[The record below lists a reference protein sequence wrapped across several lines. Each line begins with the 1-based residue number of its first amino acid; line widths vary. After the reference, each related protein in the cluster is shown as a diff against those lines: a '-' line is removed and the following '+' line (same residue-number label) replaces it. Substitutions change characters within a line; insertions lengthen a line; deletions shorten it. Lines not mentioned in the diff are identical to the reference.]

1 MDATIINTLFNHKPS
16 FSSIPKSQR
25 KQSYDVKPIQH
36 MMPKNKESMRHNA
49 STANIKKKS
58 KPQSTINTN
67 NIVIQHIINNIQS
80 NERQSKKSLCSLYQ
94 MFDSD
99 YFNIHLLINYLD
111 AKESIGIVDTLAN
124 LMHTKYINQTYF
136 YIPQLCN
143 LIISKPYSES
153 LEEFLLDCCINK
165 IKFSIKVSWLINN
178 YIKKS
183 TSSAKVKYVKLKS
196 KIEMT
201 LINQRRR
208 EKFNN
213 NNSITGNK
221 KNSMNEVY
229 RYYVN
234 KEYQLSYFDNNIRC
248 FNDLKQMCDSLK
260 EIDSVI
266 GRKNEL
272 KKTLHLL
279 NKTIESMYDVSEEIR
294 RTINTKT
301 KNFYRGFI
309 LPFDDS
315 DNINDEYNNVIVHFV
330 PEYSMCF
337 KTKARV
343 PVRIVVECV
352 RAYEC
357 ENWSKLYNP
366 PSFNTISNVK
376 PKKEEENN
384 SDNINNAIKNIFNIS
399 NEIEE
404 SLCDEKHYQ
413 FNPFNEKWSEIIKN
427 IKEKTFFSK
436 FTTYSVKAFIIK
448 TNDDLNQEMMTMQLI
463 KLFHQIFTQAK
474 LSLQL
479 TPYEILITSH
489 CSGLIEFLP
498 NTMSIDSIKKK
509 ILSNMNLNIFFR
521 NYFCDNFEEA
531 QKNFVESLAAY
542 SLITYVIGIKDRHN
556 GNILLDMTGHI
567 IHIDYG
573 FILGQSPGYLHFET
587 APFKLTSEYI
597 EIMNGISS
605 GLMLYFKTLLI
616 RGMIEMRKY
625 VESFVKIIEI
635 TAKSKL

>member
-1 MDATIINTLFNHKPS
+1 MDDIPNSKRDNNKFLKRRYSYETKSSQLMILNNKEKGTMRHYASAVNIKAKKPS
-16 FSSIPKSQR
+16 KSSIEINNKVIQYI
-25 KQSYDVKPIQH
+25 YD
-36 MMPKNKESMRHNA
+36 
-49 STANIKKKS
+49 NIKIFERS
-58 KPQSTINTN
+58 SNRPHPLLKPQA
-67 NIVIQHIINNIQS
+67 
-80 NERQSKKSLCSLYQ
+80 QSKSLGSLYQ
-94 MFDSD
+94 MFTSD
-99 YFNIHLLINYLD
+99 CFNIHFLITYLD

-124 LMHTKYINQTYF
+124 LMYTKYINQTYF

-143 LIISKPYSES
+143 LIISKPNSDS
-153 LEEFLLDCCINK
+153 LEEFILDCCVNK

-183 TSSAKVKYVKLKS
+183 TSSAKSKYSKLKS

-201 LINQRRR
+201 LINQRGRD
-208 EKFNN
+208 
-213 NNSITGNK
+213 SINGNHRGMK
-221 KNSMNEVY
+221 ADFMSNEIY

-234 KEYQLSYFDNNIRC
+234 KEYQLSYFDNNLRC
-248 FNDLKQMCDSLK
+248 FNDLRLLCDSLQG
-260 EIDSVI
+260 I
-266 GRKNEL
+266 GNSIERLNAL
-272 KKTLHLL
+272 RKTLLSL
-279 NKTIESMYDVSEEIR
+279 NRTIESMYDVSEEIQ
-294 RTINTKT
+294 RTINTRT
-301 KNFYRGFI
+301 KNFYHGYI

-357 ENWSKLYNP
+357 ENWVKLYCP
-366 PSFNTISNVK
+366 PHIQHNKSNNTTQMKHDSN
-376 PKKEEENN
+376 
-384 SDNINNAIKNIFNIS
+384 IKMA
-399 NEIEE
+399 EE

-427 IKEKTFFSK
+427 IKDKTSFSK

-463 KLFHQIFTQAK
+463 KLFHQIFTKAQ

-509 ILSNMNLNIFFR
+509 ILPNMNLNVFFR
-521 NYFCDNFEEA
+521 NYFCNNFEEA

-542 SLITYVIGIKDRHN
+542 SLITYVIGIRDRHN
-556 GNILLDMTGHI
+556 GNILLDMNGRV

-573 FILGQSPGYLHFET
+573 FILGQSPGHLHFES

-597 EIMNGISS
+597 EIINGIES
-605 GLMLYFKTLLI
+605 GLFFYFKSLLI
-616 RGMIEMRKY
+616 RGLIEIRKH
-625 VESFVKIIEI
+625 VESFVTIIEI